1 MNLPP
6 EVSTAPHLVLREAL
20 ARGTTS
26 HCTIAPSAGP
36 TVRSAIN
43 RLLVAWQDSGE
54 FGADEAVLLRQ
65 VVRWNRDP
73 FFVGDLSPS
82 IEKWIDRVG
91 IQFSAGFL
99 SAEPFRPPWLEAGRV
114 SLDELPQTC
123 TADERVPCEAF
134 RPGNYGE
141 WHSQAQ
147 KEAAWASITAPPG
160 STTLIALPTGAGKS
174 TCFHV
179 LPWLSQGLTVVI
191 VPTVALAI
199 DQQRKAQSVLESNS
213 SVNPLYYASGD
224 ASVDPRTVVEA
235 VRSNRTRLLFTSP
248 EACVSGTLKQALA
261 DCAEIGHLANVV
273 VDEAHLI
280 ETWGM
285 FFRVDFQLL
294 AAERRKWLCAS
305 QNTLRTLL
313 LSATFTPASRHVLQH
328 LFHDEGQEWRQF
340 ISQRL
345 RPEVNYFFRQFN
357 APKDRDDALIEAA
370 WMLPRPAIFYTTE
383 PVEADNLKQRLIS
396 TGFRRVSAFHGGT
409 LGESRRELIYSWTDD
424 KIDVMVATSAFGVGV
439 DKPDVRTIVH
449 ACLPE
454 NLNRFYQEVG
464 RGGRDGSSSISLLL
478 PTPHDAKVAKGLAP
492 KLMRPNTLQER
503 WKALLLPP
511 STGKDH
517 KWRLFP
523 AARRT
528 ALLGTHTGSENILWN
543 KRLVLQLQRVGKLD
557 IDQAYYGIDE
567 TSATNSDWID
577 VTLKFPA
584 HTPDIAAEV
593 APVRAQELRDLQKG
607 YEEMEAVLDAKECLG
622 NALRRLYGKETVK
635 VCGSCPWCRQN
646 GRHFS
651 SCPPLLLPP
660 ARVPEHPAVVI
671 VVHDWPHP
679 FRQASGNRF
688 VDLLR
693 QLVTGGKIRRFAC
706 ASAVHHRLME
716 LFNKS
721 LGHRATPLAFRLDS
735 FSTPAQE
742 PDFLANRD
750 ETLLIFHIDAIV
762 AGVADFAGAKKIV
775 HAICGFESYGQDG
788 RFYCESSGA
797 RLLPDPTFLVE
808 ES

>member
-1 MNLPP
+1 MSLPQK
-6 EVSTAPHLVLREAL
+6 VSTAPHLILREAL
-20 ARGTTS
+20 TQGNVS
-26 HCTIAPSAGP
+26 HCTVTCSEGP
-36 TVRSAIN
+36 TVDSAIC
-43 RLLVAWQDSGE
+43 RLLHAWHESGE
-54 FGADEAVLLRQ
+54 FGPDEAVLLRQ
-65 VVRWNRDP
+65 VVRWNVRS
-73 FFVGDLSPS
+73 FFVGDLPPH
-82 IEKWIDRVG
+82 IEKWIARAG
-91 IQFSAGFL
+91 IQFSAGSL
-99 SAEPFRPPWLEAGRV
+99 SAEPFQPPWLEDGRV
-114 SLDELPQTC
+114 PLDDVPQARTP
-123 TADERVPCEAF
+123 DEHVPREAF
-134 RPGNYGE
+134 RPGKYAE

-147 KEAAWASITAPPG
+147 KEAVWSSITAPPG

-179 LPWLSQGLTVVI
+179 LPWLAQGLTVVI

-199 DQQRKAQSVLESNS
+199 DQQRRAQSVLQSNP

-224 ASVDPRTVVEA
+224 PSVDPKTVVEA
-235 VRSNRTRLLFTSP
+235 VRNNRTRLVFTSP
-248 EACVSGTLKQALA
+248 EACVSGALKPALA
-261 DCAEIGHLANVV
+261 ACAEIGHLANVV

-294 AAERRKWLCAS
+294 ATERRKWLRAS
-305 QNTLRTLL
+305 QNNLRTLL
-313 LSATFTPASRHVLQH
+313 LSATFTPGSRHVLQQ
-328 LFHDEGQEWRQF
+328 LFHDEGHEWKEF

-345 RPEVNYFFRQFN
+345 RPEVNYFFHQFN
-357 APKDRDDALIEAA
+357 DPKDRDDALVEAA

-383 PVEADNLKQRLIS
+383 PDEAEDLKQKLAS
-396 TGFRRVSAFHGGT
+396 EGFRRVATFHGGT
-409 LGESRRELIYSWTDD
+409 PGESRRELIYSWTGD

-439 DKPDVRTIVH
+439 DKHDVRTILH

-464 RGGRDGSSSISLLL
+464 RGGRDGSSSLSLLL

-492 KLMRPNTLQER
+492 RLMRPQTLQER

-511 STGKDH
+511 SSGKDH
-517 KWRLFP
+517 KWRLYP

-528 ALLGTHTGSENILWN
+528 ALIGTRTGSENIQWN
-543 KRLVLQLQRVGKLD
+543 KRLVLQLQRAGKLE
-557 IDQAYYGIDE
+557 IDRAHYGIDE
-567 TSATNSDWID
+567 TSATKSDWID

-593 APVRAQELRDLQKG
+593 APVRARELRDLQKG

-622 NALRRLYGKETVK
+622 STLRRLYGKETVK
-635 VCGSCPWCRQN
+635 ICGSCPWCRQN

-651 SCPPLLLPP
+651 SCPPLHLPP
-660 ARVPEHPAVVI
+660 VGVPGRAAVAV

-706 ASAVHHRLME
+706 ASVIHGQLMD

-721 LGHRATPLAFRLDS
+721 LGQRATPLAFRLDS
-735 FSTPAQE
+735 FSNSPQE
-742 PDFLANRD
+742 PDFLVNAD
-750 ETLLIFHIDAIV
+750 ETLMIFHIDAILTG
-762 AGVADFAGAKKIV
+762 AADFSSTKKVV
-775 HAICGFESYGQDG
+775 HAICGFESYDGDG
-788 RFYCESSGA
+788 RFYGESSGA

-808 ES
+808 EF